1 MLFTD
6 CVYVGIDPTSGRKAY
21 TYAALDR
28 ELNLISLGDGELEDV
43 MAFLGGHP
51 RATVAV
57 NAASQVNRGLVRK
70 RLEASSLT
78 PGHQFRGVDL
88 RVAEYELRERGIAVG
103 GTPNREELCPAWVQA
118 GFALYGRLAKLGFG
132 RYPDGGHYQWL
143 ETHPHACF
151 CALLGQNPLPKPT
164 LEGRLQRQIILH
176 ERGVRM
182 KDPMDFFEEITR
194 YKLVKGVLPLE
205 LIYAPEVLDALAAA
219 FTAWLASERPAE
231 VIQVGHQQEG
241 FIMLPASALKEKY

>member
-1 MLFTD
+1 MLFAD
-6 CVYVGIDPTSGRKAY
+6 SVYVGIDPTSGRKAF

-28 ELNLISLGDGELEDV
+28 ELNLVSLADGETEDV
-43 MAFLGGHP
+43 LAFLGGQ
-51 RATVAV
+51 RAATVAV
-57 NAASQVNRGLVRK
+57 NAASRVNRGLVRK

-103 GTPNREELCPAWVQA
+103 GTPNRVESCPAWIQA
-118 GFALYGRLAKLGFG
+118 GFALYARLTKAGFTS
-132 RYPDGGHYQWL
+132 YPDGGAYQWL

-151 CALLGQNPLPKPT
+151 CALLGQTPLPKPT

-194 YKLVKGVLPLE
+194 YKLIRGALPLD
-205 LIYAPEVLDALAAA
+205 LIYAPEMLDALAAA
-219 FTAWLASERPAE
+219 FTAWMAVERVSE
-231 VIQVGHQQEG
+231 VTSVGDPQEG
-241 FIMLPASALKEKY
+241 LIVVPAPMLREKY